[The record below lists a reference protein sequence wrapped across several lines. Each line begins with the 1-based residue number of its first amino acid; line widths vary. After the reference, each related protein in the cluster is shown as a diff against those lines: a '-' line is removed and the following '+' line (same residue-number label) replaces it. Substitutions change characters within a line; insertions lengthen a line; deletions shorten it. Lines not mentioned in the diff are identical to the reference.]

1 MNKIFKLI
9 TSISFLFFSIN
20 AALSEENF
28 FNEALKMY
36 QNEKY
41 EDARFMLER
50 NIVFNP
56 KDAKSYLYLAKI
68 YNHEEDQNKEEY
80 NLETTLLIEPNNE
93 EAILMLMK
101 IALKKSN
108 YSKVNDLSQT
118 FIKVC
123 KKLCDENNEIQKS
136 LKNIEP
142 ATMSLDQNLN
152 KILII
157 DFGSQF
163 TQLIARRIRELG
175 VFSEIVS
182 HKKIKIKHIDK
193 SIKGIILS
201 GGPLNVYEINKYSF
215 DKKIIN
221 LSIPILGIC
230 FGHQILSKLNGGRV
244 KQSKHREF
252 GLANIYKKNESLLI
266 KNFFNKQKSKKV
278 WMSHADQ
285 VSKLP
290 KNFKVIASSTNSKFA
305 IVENKLNKFYGIQFH
320 PEVTH
325 TENGKKL
332 ISNFIFLI
340 CKIKRNW
347 SSKDQ
352 KIQLIKEVKDQVG
365 SEKVICALSGGV
377 DSSVVAQ
384 LLNKAI
390 GKKLYCIFVNTGL
403 LRKNEEV
410 QVVQTF
416 KKRLKINLIYVNAE
430 KEFLKKLHN
439 VSDPEK
445 KRKIIGNLFIK
456 IFERYAKK
464 IKNVKFLAQG
474 TLYPDLIESRS
485 VTGSQTSK
493 IKSHHNVGGLP
504 KKMKLKL
511 VEPLKFLFKDEVRK
525 LGLELN
531 LNKDIISRHPFPGPG
546 LAIRMPGLITN
557 EKIKILKEADY
568 YFIQAL
574 RDHGLY
580 HKIWQAY
587 AALLPVKTVG
597 VMGDNRT
604 YEYLCLLRAIT
615 SEDGMTA
622 DFYEFKK
629 SFMETISN
637 KIVNSIRG
645 INRVVYDIT
654 SKPPSTIELE

>member
-1 MNKIFKLI
+1 
-9 TSISFLFFSIN
+9 
-20 AALSEENF
+20 
-28 FNEALKMY
+28 
-36 QNEKY
+36 
-41 EDARFMLER
+41 
-50 NIVFNP
+50 
-56 KDAKSYLYLAKI
+56 
-68 YNHEEDQNKEEY
+68 
-80 NLETTLLIEPNNE
+80 
-93 EAILMLMK
+93 
-101 IALKKSN
+101 
-108 YSKVNDLSQT
+108 
-118 FIKVC
+118 
-123 KKLCDENNEIQKS
+123 
-136 LKNIEP
+136 
-142 ATMSLDQNLN
+142 MSLDLALD

-182 HKKIKIKHIDK
+182 HKKIKNKDIDI
-193 SIKGIILS
+193 STKGIVLS
-201 GGPLNVYEINKYSF
+201 GGPLNVYEIKRYSF

-221 LSIPILGIC
+221 NKIPILGIC
-230 FGHQILSKLNGGRV
+230 FGHQILSKLNGGQV

-252 GLANIYKKNESLLI
+252 GLANIHKKKESLLT
-266 KNFFNKQKSKKV
+266 KHFFNQNKLNKV

-290 KNFKVIASSTNSKFA
+290 KNFSVVASSQNSKFA
-305 IVENKLNKFYGIQFH
+305 IVEDKVKKFYGVQFH

-325 TENGKKL
+325 TENGKK
-332 ISNFIFLI
+332 IIKNFIFLI
-340 CKIKRNW
+340 CKVKKNW
-347 SSKDQ
+347 SPKDQ
-352 KIQLIKEVKDQVG
+352 KLKLIKDIRNRVG
-365 SEKVICALSGGV
+365 KNKVICALSGGV

-403 LRKNEEV
+403 LRKNEEK
-410 QVVQTF
+410 QVIKTF
-416 KKRLKINLIYVNAE
+416 KNRLKINLIYVNAE
-430 KEFLKKLHN
+430 KEFLKELTN
-439 VSDPEK
+439 ISDPEK
-445 KRKIIGNLFIK
+445 KRKKIGQLFIK

-464 IKNVKFLAQG
+464 IKDVQFLAQG
-474 TLYPDLIESRS
+474 TLYPDLIESKS

-525 LGLELN
+525 LGLELK
-531 LNKDIISRHPFPGPG
+531 LSKEIISRHPFPGPG
-546 LAIRMPGLITN
+546 LAIRMPGIITK
-557 EKIKILKEADY
+557 EKINILKEADY
-568 YFIQAL
+568 CFIQGL
-574 RDHGLY
+574 KDHGLY
-580 HKIWQAY
+580 NKIWQAY

-622 DFYEFKK
+622 DFYDFKK
-629 SFMETISN
+629 TFIQTISN

>member
-1 MNKIFKLI
+1 
-9 TSISFLFFSIN
+9 
-20 AALSEENF
+20 
-28 FNEALKMY
+28 
-36 QNEKY
+36 
-41 EDARFMLER
+41 
-50 NIVFNP
+50 
-56 KDAKSYLYLAKI
+56 
-68 YNHEEDQNKEEY
+68 
-80 NLETTLLIEPNNE
+80 
-93 EAILMLMK
+93 
-101 IALKKSN
+101 
-108 YSKVNDLSQT
+108 
-118 FIKVC
+118 
-123 KKLCDENNEIQKS
+123 
-136 LKNIEP
+136 
-142 ATMSLDQNLN
+142 MSLDQNLN

-175 VFSEIVS
+175 VFSEIIS
-182 HKKIKIKHIDK
+182 HKKIKLKDLND
-193 SIKGIILS
+193 SIKGIVLS
-201 GGPLNVYEINKYSF
+201 GGPLNVYQINKYSF
-215 DKKIIN
+215 DKKI
-221 LSIPILGIC
+221 LQLDIPVLGIC

-252 GLANIYKKNESLLI
+252 GLANVYKKNNSLLTT
-266 KNFFNKQKSKKV
+266 NFFRNKKSNQV

-290 KNFKVIASSTNSKFA
+290 KNFKVVASSTNSKFA
-305 IVENKLNKFYGIQFH
+305 IVENKIRKYYGVQFH

-340 CKIKRNW
+340 CKIKKNW

-352 KIQLIKEVKDQVG
+352 KNQLIKDVRKQVG
-365 SEKVICALSGGV
+365 NHKVICALSGGV

-390 GKKLYCIFVNTGL
+390 RKKLYCIFVNTGL
-403 LRKNEEV
+403 LRKKEEV

-416 KKRLKINLIYVNAE
+416 KKRLKMNLIYVNAE
-430 KEFLKKLHN
+430 KEFLKKLKN

-474 TLYPDLIESRS
+474 TLYPDLIESKS

-504 KKMKLKL
+504 KKMNLKL

-531 LNKDIISRHPFPGPG
+531 LTKEIISRHPFPGPG
-546 LAIRMPGLITN
+546 LAIRMPGIITN

-574 RDHGLY
+574 KDHGLY

-622 DFYEFKK
+622 DYYEFKK
-629 SFMETISN
+629 SFMQNISN

-645 INRVVYDIT
+645 INRVVYDVT

>member
-1 MNKIFKLI
+1 
-9 TSISFLFFSIN
+9 
-20 AALSEENF
+20 
-28 FNEALKMY
+28 
-36 QNEKY
+36 
-41 EDARFMLER
+41 
-50 NIVFNP
+50 
-56 KDAKSYLYLAKI
+56 
-68 YNHEEDQNKEEY
+68 
-80 NLETTLLIEPNNE
+80 
-93 EAILMLMK
+93 
-101 IALKKSN
+101 
-108 YSKVNDLSQT
+108 
-118 FIKVC
+118 
-123 KKLCDENNEIQKS
+123 
-136 LKNIEP
+136 
-142 ATMSLDQNLN
+142 MSLEKNLD

-163 TQLIARRIRELG
+163 TQLIARRTRELG
-175 VFSEIVS
+175 VFSEIIS
-182 HKKIKIKHIDK
+182 HKKITIDQIDHT
-193 SIKGIILS
+193 IKGIILS
-201 GGPLNVYEINKYSF
+201 GGPLNVYESNKYSF
-215 DKKIIN
+215 DKRILFKN
-221 LSIPILGIC
+221 IPILGIC
-230 FGHQILSKLNGGRV
+230 FGHQILSKVMGGRV

-252 GLANIYKKNESLLI
+252 GLANIYKKNDSEI
-266 KNFFNKQKSKKV
+266 IRNFFKNKKSINV

-290 KNFKVIASSTNSKFA
+290 KNFKVVASSQNSNFA
-305 IVENKLNKFYGIQFH
+305 IVENKAQKFYGVQFH

-325 TENGKKL
+325 TENGIKIL
-332 ISNFIFLI
+332 SNFIFLI
-340 CKIKRNW
+340 CRIKKNW

-352 KIQLIKEVKDQVG
+352 KIKLIKEVQNQVG
-365 SEKVICALSGGV
+365 TSKVICALSGGV

-403 LRKNEEV
+403 LRKNEEH
-410 QVVQTF
+410 QVVNTF

-430 KEFLKKLHN
+430 KEFLSKLKN

-474 TLYPDLIESRS
+474 TLYPDLIESKS

-504 KKMKLKL
+504 KRMKLLL

-531 LNKDIISRHPFPGPG
+531 LSKDIISRHPFPGPG
-546 LAIRMPGLITN
+546 LAIRMPGLITK

-568 YFIQAL
+568 LFIKAL

-604 YEYLCLLRAIT
+604 YEFLCLLRAIT

-622 DFYEFKK
+622 DYYDFKK
-629 SFMETISN
+629 SFMQTVSN
-637 KIVNSIRG
+637 QIVNSIRG
-645 INRVVYDIT
+645 INRVVYDVT

>member
-1 MNKIFKLI
+1 
-9 TSISFLFFSIN
+9 
-20 AALSEENF
+20 
-28 FNEALKMY
+28 
-36 QNEKY
+36 
-41 EDARFMLER
+41 
-50 NIVFNP
+50 
-56 KDAKSYLYLAKI
+56 
-68 YNHEEDQNKEEY
+68 
-80 NLETTLLIEPNNE
+80 
-93 EAILMLMK
+93 
-101 IALKKSN
+101 
-108 YSKVNDLSQT
+108 
-118 FIKVC
+118 
-123 KKLCDENNEIQKS
+123 
-136 LKNIEP
+136 
-142 ATMSLDQNLN
+142 MSLDQNLD
-152 KILII
+152 KVVII

-182 HKKIKIKHIDK
+182 HKKIKTSDINQ
-193 SIKGIILS
+193 SVRGIILS
-201 GGPLNVYEINKYSF
+201 GGPLNVYQINKYSF
-215 DKKIIN
+215 DKKILELN
-221 LSIPILGIC
+221 IPILGIC

-244 KQSKHREF
+244 RQSKHREF
-252 GLANIYKKNESLLI
+252 GLANIFKKRDSLLT
-266 KNFFNKQKSKKV
+266 KNFYGVKKTKEV

-290 KNFKVIASSTNSKFA
+290 KNFQVIASSTNSKYA
-305 IVENKLNKFYGIQFH
+305 IVENKLKKYYGVQFH

-332 ISNFIFLI
+332 ISNFVFLI
-340 CKIKRNW
+340 CKIKKNW

-352 KIQLIKEVKDQVG
+352 KIKLINEVRYQVG
-365 SEKVICALSGGV
+365 SYKVICALSGGV

-403 LRKNEEV
+403 LRKDEET

-416 KKRLKINLIYVNAE
+416 KKRLKMNLIYVNAE
-430 KEFLKKLHN
+430 NEFLGKLKN

-464 IKNVKFLAQG
+464 IKDVKFLAQG
-474 TLYPDLIESRS
+474 TLYPDLIESKS

-504 KKMKLKL
+504 KKMNLKL

-525 LGLELN
+525 LGLELK
-531 LNKDIISRHPFPGPG
+531 LSKEIISRHPFPGPG
-546 LAIRMPGLITN
+546 LAIRMPGNITN

-574 RDHGLY
+574 KDHGLY

-622 DFYEFKK
+622 DFFEFRK
-629 SFMETISN
+629 SFMQTISN

-645 INRVVYDIT
+645 INRVVYDVT

>member
-1 MNKIFKLI
+1 
-9 TSISFLFFSIN
+9 
-20 AALSEENF
+20 
-28 FNEALKMY
+28 
-36 QNEKY
+36 
-41 EDARFMLER
+41 
-50 NIVFNP
+50 
-56 KDAKSYLYLAKI
+56 
-68 YNHEEDQNKEEY
+68 
-80 NLETTLLIEPNNE
+80 
-93 EAILMLMK
+93 
-101 IALKKSN
+101 
-108 YSKVNDLSQT
+108 
-118 FIKVC
+118 
-123 KKLCDENNEIQKS
+123 
-136 LKNIEP
+136 
-142 ATMSLDQNLN
+142 MSLDKNLN

-163 TQLIARRIRELG
+163 TQLIARRIRESG
-175 VFSEIVS
+175 VYSEIIS
-182 HKKIKIKHIDK
+182 HKKVKNKNIDN

-201 GGPLNVYEINKYSF
+201 GGPLNVYQINKYSF
-215 DKKIIN
+215 DKRIIEN
-221 LSIPILGIC
+221 QIPVLGIC

-244 KQSKHREF
+244 KQSKYREF
-252 GLANIYKKNESLLI
+252 GLANIRKKRESILT
-266 KNFFNKQKSKKV
+266 KNFFNKKNINKV

-290 KNFKVIASSTNSKFA
+290 KNFNVIASSQNSKFA
-305 IVENKLNKFYGIQFH
+305 IIENKKKNFYGVQFH

-332 ISNFIFLI
+332 INNFIFLI

-352 KIQLIKEVKDQVG
+352 KIKLIKDVQNLVG
-365 SEKVICALSGGV
+365 KNKVICALSGGV

-390 GKKLYCIFVNTGL
+390 GKKLFCIFVNTGL
-403 LRKNEEV
+403 LRKNEEI
-410 QVVQTF
+410 QVVKTF
-416 KKRLKINLIYVNAE
+416 KKKLKINLIYVNAE
-430 KEFLKKLHN
+430 NEFLRKLNN

-456 IFERYAKK
+456 IFERYAKR

-474 TLYPDLIESRS
+474 TLYPDLIESKS

-525 LGLELN
+525 LGLELK
-531 LNKDIISRHPFPGPG
+531 LSKEIISRHPFPGPG
-546 LAIRMPGLITN
+546 LAIRMPGIITK
-557 EKIKILKEADY
+557 EKIKILKEADN

-574 RDHGLY
+574 REHNLY
-580 HKIWQAY
+580 NKIWQAY

-622 DFYEFKK
+622 DFYDFKK
-629 SFMETISN
+629 SFIQMISN

-645 INRVVYDIT
+645 INRVVYDVT

>member
-1 MNKIFKLI
+1 
-9 TSISFLFFSIN
+9 
-20 AALSEENF
+20 
-28 FNEALKMY
+28 
-36 QNEKY
+36 
-41 EDARFMLER
+41 
-50 NIVFNP
+50 
-56 KDAKSYLYLAKI
+56 
-68 YNHEEDQNKEEY
+68 
-80 NLETTLLIEPNNE
+80 
-93 EAILMLMK
+93 
-101 IALKKSN
+101 
-108 YSKVNDLSQT
+108 
-118 FIKVC
+118 
-123 KKLCDENNEIQKS
+123 
-136 LKNIEP
+136 
-142 ATMSLDQNLN
+142 MSLDQNLN

-175 VFSEIVS
+175 VFSEIIS
-182 HKKIKIKHIDK
+182 HKKIKLKDIDK
-193 SIKGIILS
+193 TTKGIILS
-201 GGPLNVYEINKYSF
+201 GGPLNVYQMNKYSF
-215 DKKIIN
+215 DKKIIDLN
-221 LSIPILGIC
+221 IPILGIC

-252 GLANIYKKNESLLI
+252 GLANIFKKNDSLLT
-266 KNFFNKQKSKKV
+266 KNFFNKYNSKKV

-290 KNFKVIASSTNSKFA
+290 KNFKVIAASVNSKFA
-305 IVENKLNKFYGIQFH
+305 IVENKIKKFYGVQFH

-325 TENGKKL
+325 TENGKKI
-332 ISNFIFLI
+332 ISNFVFLI

-352 KIQLIKEVKDQVG
+352 KIQLIQEVKEQVG
-365 SEKVICALSGGV
+365 SNKVICALSGGV

-403 LRKNEEV
+403 LRKNEEL

-416 KKRLKINLIYVNAE
+416 KRRLKINLIYVNAE
-430 KEFLKKLHN
+430 KEFLKKLKN
-439 VSDPEK
+439 VTDPER
-445 KRKIIGNLFIK
+445 KRKIIGNLFIE
-456 IFERYAKK
+456 IFDRYAKK

-531 LNKDIISRHPFPGPG
+531 LSKDIISRHPFPGPG
-546 LAIRMPGLITN
+546 LAIRMPGLITK

-574 RDHGLY
+574 RDYGLY

-629 SFMETISN
+629 SFMEAISN

>member
-1 MNKIFKLI
+1 
-9 TSISFLFFSIN
+9 
-20 AALSEENF
+20 
-28 FNEALKMY
+28 
-36 QNEKY
+36 
-41 EDARFMLER
+41 
-50 NIVFNP
+50 
-56 KDAKSYLYLAKI
+56 
-68 YNHEEDQNKEEY
+68 
-80 NLETTLLIEPNNE
+80 
-93 EAILMLMK
+93 
-101 IALKKSN
+101 
-108 YSKVNDLSQT
+108 
-118 FIKVC
+118 
-123 KKLCDENNEIQKS
+123 
-136 LKNIEP
+136 
-142 ATMSLDQNLN
+142 MSLDNILN
-152 KILII
+152 KVLII

-175 VFSEIVS
+175 VFSEIIS
-182 HKKIKIKHIDK
+182 HKKVNIKNINN

-201 GGPLNVYEINKYSF
+201 GGPLNVYQIKKYSF
-215 DKKIIN
+215 DKRIIENKI
-221 LSIPILGIC
+221 PVLGIC
-230 FGHQILSKLNGGRV
+230 FGHQILSKLNGGKV

-252 GLANIYKKNESLLI
+252 GLASIYKKKESLLT
-266 KNFFNKQKSKKV
+266 KNFFDKKNITKV

-290 KNFKVIASSTNSKFA
+290 KNFNVVASSQNSKFA
-305 IVENKLNKFYGIQFH
+305 IVEDVSKKFYGVQFH

-325 TENGKKL
+325 TKKGKKL
-332 ISNFIFLI
+332 ISNFIFKI
-340 CKIKRNW
+340 CRVKKNW

-352 KIQLIKEVKDQVG
+352 KAKLIYDVRNQIG
-365 SEKVICALSGGV
+365 NSKVICALSGGV

-390 GKKLYCIFVNTGL
+390 GKKLFCIFVNTGL
-403 LRKNEEV
+403 LRKNEEK
-410 QVVQTF
+410 QVVKTF
-416 KKRLKINLIYVNAE
+416 KKKLKINLIYVNAE
-430 KEFLKKLHN
+430 KEFLKRLNN

-445 KRKIIGNLFIK
+445 KRKIIGNLFIQ

-464 IKNVKFLAQG
+464 IQDVKFLAQG
-474 TLYPDLIESRS
+474 TLYPDLIESKS

-525 LGLELN
+525 LGFELN
-531 LNKDIISRHPFPGPG
+531 LSKEIISRHPFPGPG
-546 LAIRMPGLITN
+546 LAIRMPGIITK

-574 RDHGLY
+574 KKHKLY
-580 HKIWQAY
+580 NKIWQAY

-629 SFMETISN
+629 SFTQEISN

>member
-1 MNKIFKLI
+1 
-9 TSISFLFFSIN
+9 
-20 AALSEENF
+20 
-28 FNEALKMY
+28 
-36 QNEKY
+36 
-41 EDARFMLER
+41 
-50 NIVFNP
+50 
-56 KDAKSYLYLAKI
+56 
-68 YNHEEDQNKEEY
+68 
-80 NLETTLLIEPNNE
+80 
-93 EAILMLMK
+93 
-101 IALKKSN
+101 
-108 YSKVNDLSQT
+108 
-118 FIKVC
+118 
-123 KKLCDENNEIQKS
+123 
-136 LKNIEP
+136 
-142 ATMSLDQNLN
+142 MSLDRILN

-175 VFSEIVS
+175 VYSEIIS
-182 HKKIKIKHIDK
+182 HKQIKNKNINQ

-201 GGPLNVYEINKYSF
+201 GGPLNVYQINKYSF
-215 DKKIIN
+215 DKNIIEN
-221 LSIPILGIC
+221 GIPVLGIC

-252 GLANIYKKNESLLI
+252 GLANIYKK
-266 KNFFNKQKSKKV
+266 KNSPLTKNLFNKKKIIKV

-290 KNFKVIASSTNSKFA
+290 KKFSVIASSQNSKFA
-305 IVENKLNKFYGIQFH
+305 IVENKSKKFYGVQFH

-332 ISNFIFLI
+332 ISNFIFDI
-340 CKIKRNW
+340 CRIKKNW
-347 SSKDQ
+347 SSKHQ
-352 KIQLIKEVKDQVG
+352 KKKLINDIRYQVG
-365 SEKVICALSGGV
+365 NNKVICALSGGV

-403 LRKNEEV
+403 LRKNEEK
-410 QVVQTF
+410 QVVKTF
-416 KKRLKINLIYVNAE
+416 KTKLKINLIYVNAE
-430 KEFLKKLHN
+430 KEFLMKLKN

-464 IKNVKFLAQG
+464 IKNVQFLAQG
-474 TLYPDLIESRS
+474 TLYPDLIESKS

-531 LNKDIISRHPFPGPG
+531 LNKEIISRHPFPGPG
-546 LAIRMPGLITN
+546 LAIRMPGLITK
-557 EKIKILKEADY
+557 EKINILKEADH

-574 RDHGLY
+574 KEHGLY

-622 DFYEFKK
+622 DFFEFKK
-629 SFMETISN
+629 SFIQEISN

>member
-1 MNKIFKLI
+1 
-9 TSISFLFFSIN
+9 
-20 AALSEENF
+20 
-28 FNEALKMY
+28 
-36 QNEKY
+36 
-41 EDARFMLER
+41 
-50 NIVFNP
+50 
-56 KDAKSYLYLAKI
+56 
-68 YNHEEDQNKEEY
+68 
-80 NLETTLLIEPNNE
+80 
-93 EAILMLMK
+93 
-101 IALKKSN
+101 
-108 YSKVNDLSQT
+108 
-118 FIKVC
+118 
-123 KKLCDENNEIQKS
+123 
-136 LKNIEP
+136 
-142 ATMSLDQNLN
+142 MSLDQNLD

-175 VFSEIVS
+175 VFSEIIS
-182 HKKIKIKHIDK
+182 HKKIKLKDIDQT
-193 SIKGIILS
+193 IKGIILS
-201 GGPLNVYEINKYSF
+201 GGPLNVYQINKYSF
-215 DKKIIN
+215 DKKIISLN
-221 LSIPILGIC
+221 IPILGIC

-305 IVENKLNKFYGIQFH
+305 IVENKLKKFYGIQFH

-325 TENGKKL
+325 TQNGKQL

-416 KKRLKINLIYVNAE
+416 KKRLKMNLIYVNAE
-430 KEFLKKLHN
+430 KEFLKKLNN

-474 TLYPDLIESRS
+474 TLYPDLIESKS

-531 LNKDIISRHPFPGPG
+531 LSKDIISRHPFPGPG

-557 EKIKILKEADY
+557 DKIKILKEADY

-574 RDHGLY
+574 KDHGLY
-580 HKIWQAY
+580 HRIWQAY

-637 KIVNSIRG
+637 QIVNSIRG

>member
-1 MNKIFKLI
+1 
-9 TSISFLFFSIN
+9 
-20 AALSEENF
+20 
-28 FNEALKMY
+28 
-36 QNEKY
+36 
-41 EDARFMLER
+41 
-50 NIVFNP
+50 
-56 KDAKSYLYLAKI
+56 
-68 YNHEEDQNKEEY
+68 
-80 NLETTLLIEPNNE
+80 
-93 EAILMLMK
+93 
-101 IALKKSN
+101 
-108 YSKVNDLSQT
+108 
-118 FIKVC
+118 
-123 KKLCDENNEIQKS
+123 
-136 LKNIEP
+136 
-142 ATMSLDQNLN
+142 
-152 KILII
+152 
-157 DFGSQF
+157 
-163 TQLIARRIRELG
+163 
-175 VFSEIVS
+175 
-182 HKKIKIKHIDK
+182 
-193 SIKGIILS
+193 
-201 GGPLNVYEINKYSF
+201 
-215 DKKIIN
+215 
-221 LSIPILGIC
+221 
-230 FGHQILSKLNGGRV
+230 
-244 KQSKHREF
+244 
-252 GLANIYKKNESLLI
+252 
-266 KNFFNKQKSKKV
+266 
-278 WMSHADQ
+278 
-285 VSKLP
+285 
-290 KNFKVIASSTNSKFA
+290 
-305 IVENKLNKFYGIQFH
+305 

-410 QVVQTF
+410 QVVKTF
-416 KKRLKINLIYVNAE
+416 KKRLKMNLIYVNAE

-474 TLYPDLIESRS
+474 TLYPDLIESKS

-531 LNKDIISRHPFPGPG
+531 LSKDIISRHPFPGPG

-557 EKIKILKEADY
+557 DKIKILKEADY

-574 RDHGLY
+574 KDHGLY

-629 SFMETISN
+629 SFLEIISN
-637 KIVNSIRG
+637 QIVNSIRG

>member
-1 MNKIFKLI
+1 
-9 TSISFLFFSIN
+9 
-20 AALSEENF
+20 
-28 FNEALKMY
+28 
-36 QNEKY
+36 
-41 EDARFMLER
+41 
-50 NIVFNP
+50 
-56 KDAKSYLYLAKI
+56 
-68 YNHEEDQNKEEY
+68 
-80 NLETTLLIEPNNE
+80 
-93 EAILMLMK
+93 
-101 IALKKSN
+101 
-108 YSKVNDLSQT
+108 
-118 FIKVC
+118 
-123 KKLCDENNEIQKS
+123 
-136 LKNIEP
+136 
-142 ATMSLDQNLN
+142 MSLDQNID

-175 VFSEIVS
+175 VFSEIIS
-182 HKKIKIKHIDK
+182 HKKIKLKNVDN

-221 LSIPILGIC
+221 LNIPILGIC
-230 FGHQILSKLNGGRV
+230 FGHQILSKLNGGKV

-252 GLANIYKKNESLLI
+252 GLANVYKKSESLLT
-266 KNFFNKQKSKKV
+266 KNFFKKIKFKKV

-285 VSKLP
+285 VSKIP
-290 KNFKVIASSTNSKFA
+290 KNFKIIASSNNSKFA
-305 IVENKLNKFYGIQFH
+305 IVENKEKKFYGVQFH

-325 TENGKKL
+325 TENGKK
-332 ISNFIFLI
+332 IINNFIFLV

-352 KIQLIKEVKDQVG
+352 KIQLIKEVKEQVG
-365 SEKVICALSGGV
+365 SNKVICALSGGV

-403 LRKNEEV
+403 LRKNEEI

-416 KKRLKINLIYVNAE
+416 KKRLKMNLIYVNAE
-430 KEFLKKLHN
+430 KEFLKRLKN

-474 TLYPDLIESRS
+474 TLYPDLIESKS

-504 KKMKLKL
+504 KKMKLQL

-531 LNKDIISRHPFPGPG
+531 LSKDIISRHPFPGPG

-574 RDHGLY
+574 KDHGLY

-629 SFMETISN
+629 SFMQTISN

-645 INRVVYDIT
+645 INRVVYDVT

>member
-1 MNKIFKLI
+1 
-9 TSISFLFFSIN
+9 
-20 AALSEENF
+20 
-28 FNEALKMY
+28 
-36 QNEKY
+36 
-41 EDARFMLER
+41 
-50 NIVFNP
+50 
-56 KDAKSYLYLAKI
+56 
-68 YNHEEDQNKEEY
+68 
-80 NLETTLLIEPNNE
+80 
-93 EAILMLMK
+93 
-101 IALKKSN
+101 
-108 YSKVNDLSQT
+108 
-118 FIKVC
+118 
-123 KKLCDENNEIQKS
+123 
-136 LKNIEP
+136 
-142 ATMSLDQNLN
+142 MSLNYNNID

-175 VFSEIVS
+175 VFSEIIS
-182 HKKIKIKHIDK
+182 HKKIKNSYVDNAV
-193 SIKGIILS
+193 KGIILS
-201 GGPLNVYEINKYSF
+201 GGPLNVYEIKRYSF
-215 DKKIIN
+215 DKKIIDN
-221 LSIPILGIC
+221 KIPVLGIC
-230 FGHQILSKLNGGRV
+230 FGHQIISKLSGGKV

-252 GLANIYKKNESLLI
+252 GLANIYKKNNSLLI
-266 KNFFNKQKSKKV
+266 KKLFDKKKTIKV
-278 WMSHADQ
+278 WMSHSDQ
-285 VSKLP
+285 ISKLP
-290 KNFKVIASSTNSKFA
+290 KNFKTIASSQNSKFA
-305 IVENKLNKFYGIQFH
+305 IVENKFKKHYGVQFH

-325 TENGKKL
+325 TESGKRL

-340 CKIKRNW
+340 CKIKKNW

-352 KIQLIKEVKDQVG
+352 RVKLIKDVRNQVG
-365 SEKVICALSGGV
+365 DNKVICALSGGV

-390 GKKLYCIFVNTGL
+390 GKKLFCIFVNTGL
-403 LRKNEEV
+403 LRKNEEK
-410 QVVQTF
+410 QVIETF
-416 KKRLKINLIYVNAE
+416 KKKLKINLIYVNAE
-430 KEFLKKLHN
+430 KEFIKKLIN
-439 VSDPEK
+439 ISDPEK
-445 KRKIIGNLFIK
+445 KRKIIGKLFIR

-474 TLYPDLIESRS
+474 TLYPDLIESKS

-504 KKMKLKL
+504 KNMNLKL

-531 LNKDIISRHPFPGPG
+531 LSKDIISRHPFPGPG
-546 LAIRMPGLITN
+546 LAIRIPGIITR
-557 EKIKILKEADY
+557 EKINILKQADY
-568 YFIQAL
+568 YFIKAL
-574 RDHGLY
+574 KEHKLY

-629 SFMETISN
+629 SFIQMISN

-645 INRVVYDIT
+645 INRVVYDVT